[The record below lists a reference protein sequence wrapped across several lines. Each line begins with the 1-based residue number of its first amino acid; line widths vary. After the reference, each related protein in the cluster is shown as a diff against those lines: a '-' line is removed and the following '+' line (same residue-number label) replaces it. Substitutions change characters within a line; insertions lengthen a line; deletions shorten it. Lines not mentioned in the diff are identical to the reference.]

1 MLVEAVIAEGAIEAL
16 DEGVL
21 HRFARLHMME
31 SNAGALS
38 PEVEGFAGELRAI
51 VHGDGLGKTT
61 RESQALENGNDRG
74 PADGGVDMDGQ
85 ALAREVIDE
94 RQAAEAATGG
104 QLVVDK
110 VHRPAFIGSS
120 GHGEW
125 HAGHRRQFPAAL
137 APQGESFLTIE
148 ALGAFVIDDET
159 FGFEHRVQDGST
171 PARLASR
178 PVAQTLGCVL
188 ATLGP
193 VLQERAV
200 PSGQSAEA
208 AGGEPKAREDFVPD
222 GASRFGL

>member
-21 HRFARLHMME
+21 HRFARLDMME

-85 ALAREVIDE
+85 ALAGEVIDE

-104 QLVVDK
+104 HLVVDK

-125 HAGHRRQFPAAL
+125 HAGHRR
-137 APQGESFLTIE
+137 
-148 ALGAFVIDDET
+148 
-159 FGFEHRVQDGST
+159 
-171 PARLASR
+171 
-178 PVAQTLGCVL
+178 
-188 ATLGP
+188 
-193 VLQERAV
+193 
-200 PSGQSAEA
+200 
-208 AGGEPKAREDFVPD
+208 
-222 GASRFGL
+222 